1 MICQQSG
8 STILLTK
15 PLIVVNMNLFVRVT
29 NILLFML
36 QPNPAASKATT
47 SQLKKHNESLI
58 LREIY
63 AHDTISRVRLAALT
77 HLSRPSVTE
86 ITQGLLEKGLIVELG
101 PESVQD
107 KVGKKP
113 TLLALN
119 QDAYHIIAIVLT
131 EATAIGSLLDLRMN
145 TITQQI
151 VPIQDLTAQRL
162 INRLIDL
169 IEVIQ
174 REVTYP
180 LLGITVGIPGIINS
194 ETGFVH
200 ITTYFEWNSVPLGK
214 ILSERFQVPV
224 YVGNDSNLAAVGEYR
239 YGHGQDVKN
248 LVVVVAGEGLGAGIL
263 ADGRIIGGHSL
274 AAGEIGHMPIP
285 QLDEICLCGR
295 RGCLETMVSWWG
307 IKRHAQILAQQYPD
321 SPLAQLTQD
330 GCEISV
336 AIIKKAITLGDTH
349 ILELVNQVAI
359 YLGRALIMLIHLL
372 NPKMIIITGSILELG
387 DSFVAEVRK
396 TVVDATHPYPVGDLE
411 IIANRFD
418 NQSILLGAGAFLLEQ
433 ELGL

>member
-1 MICQQSG
+1 
-8 STILLTK
+8 
-15 PLIVVNMNLFVRVT
+15 
-29 NILLFML
+29 ML

-63 AHDTISRVRLAALT
+63 AHETTSRVRLAELT

-86 ITQGLLEKGLIVELG
+86 ITQVLLEKGLIVEVGL
-101 PESVQD
+101 ESVQD

-119 QDAYHIIAIVLT
+119 PDAYHIIGIVLT
-131 EATAIGSLLDLRMN
+131 DTTATGSLLDLRMN
-145 TITQQI
+145 TIAQQI
-151 VPIQDLTAQRL
+151 VPIQDITAQRL
-162 INRLIDL
+162 VDLLIGL
-169 IEVIQ
+169 IESIQ
-174 REVTYP
+174 SKVTHP
-180 LLGITVGIPGIINS
+180 LLGVTVGIPGIINS

-200 ITTYFEWNSVPLGK
+200 LTTYFEWNNVPLGH
-214 ILSERFQVPV
+214 ILSERFQMPV

-248 LVVVVAGEGLGAGIL
+248 LVVVEAGEGLGAGIL

-274 AAGEIGHMPIP
+274 AAGEIGHMPVSP
-285 QLDEICLCGR
+285 LNEICICGR

-307 IKRHAQILAQQYPD
+307 IKRHALALAQTHPE
-321 SPLAQLTQD
+321 SVLAQLT
-330 GCEISV
+330 GNGREISV
-336 AIIKKAITLGDTH
+336 AIIKKAIALGDTH
-349 ILELVNQVAI
+349 ILELVTQVAA
-359 YLGRALIMLIHLL
+359 YLARALTMLIHIL

-387 DSFVAEVRK
+387 DSFVAQVRK
-396 TVVDATHPYPVGDLE
+396 TVDEHIHPYTIGDLE

-418 NQSILLGAGAFLLEQ
+418 NRSILLGAGAFLLEQ

>member
-1 MICQQSG
+1 
-8 STILLTK
+8 
-15 PLIVVNMNLFVRVT
+15 
-29 NILLFML
+29 ML

-63 AHDTISRVRLAALT
+63 AHDTISRVRLAQLT

-86 ITQGLLEKGLIVELG
+86 ITQGLLEKGLILELG

-119 QDAYHIIAIVLT
+119 PDAYQIIGIVLT
-131 EATAIGSLLDLRMN
+131 DTTALGTLLDLRMK
-145 TITQQI
+145 TISQQI
-151 VPIQDLTAQRL
+151 VPIQDLTSQRL
-162 INRLIDL
+162 INRLIGL
-169 IEVIQ
+169 IDVIRQ
-174 REVTYP
+174 QATYP

-200 ITTYFEWNSVPLGK
+200 LTTYFEWENIPLGE
-214 ILSERFQVPV
+214 ILAERFQLPV

-239 YGHGQDVKN
+239 YGHGQDIKN
-248 LVVVVAGEGLGAGIL
+248 LVVVEAGEGLGAGIL

-285 QLDEICLCGR
+285 QLDDICICGR

-307 IKRHAQILAQQYPD
+307 IKRHAQILAQTYPD
-321 SPLAQLTQD
+321 SPLAQLTQE

-336 AIIKKAITLGDTH
+336 ATIKKAIAQGDTH
-349 ILELVNQVAI
+349 LLELVEQVAT
-359 YLGRALIMLIHLL
+359 YLGGALIMLIHLL

-387 DSFVAEVRK
+387 ESFVAEVRK
-396 TVVDATHPYPVGDLE
+396 TVIDATHPYTVGDLE